1 MYLYDPIDQR
11 IVDER
16 VKQFRD
22 QTEAFRPGE
31 LSADEFR
38 ALRLPNGLYIQRYAP
53 MLRIAIPYG
62 LLSTKQL
69 RRLAYIARKYDR
81 GYGHF
86 STRQNLQLNW
96 PKLPQA
102 PDILAELATVQMHAI
117 QTSGNSFRNITT
129 DHFAGV
135 AQDEIVDSF
144 VWCEIIRQWST
155 FHPEFSYLPRKF
167 KFAVTGAQ
175 SDRAPVAVHDIGLH
189 AVRDEQGEVGFR
201 VLVGGGLGRTPAIGF
216 VIREFLPW
224 RHLLT
229 YIEAILRVY
238 NRYGRRDNIH
248 KARIKILVKERGPE
262 KFREEVDAE
271 WAHLKDGP
279 ATLIPEEIA
288 RIESR
293 FTRPSYL
300 RLPATDDGLEAAL
313 ATDRAFANWH
323 KRNVHPHK
331 KAGYAAVT
339 LSLKKTGVPP
349 GDVTVEQMEKIA
361 DLTDRYSFG
370 ELRVSHEQNLI
381 FADVQLSDL
390 YSLWQEVRELGFAT
404 PNVGLLT
411 NIICCPGGDFCSLAN
426 AKSIPVA
433 EAIQQR
439 FDDLDY
445 LHDIGEMR
453 VSHEQNL
460 IFADVQL
467 SDLYSLWQEVRE
479 LGFATPN
486 VGLLTNIICCPG
498 GDFCSLANAKSIPVA
513 EAIQQRFDDLD
524 YLHDIGEI
532 DLNISGCMNAC
543 GHHHVGHIGILGV
556 DKNGEEWYQIE
567 IGGNQGEVRSGR
579 AASLGKVIG
588 PSFARADIPD
598 VIEKLIECYLARRD
612 SGAERFIDVVHR
624 VGAEPFKESVYGN
637 ADQRAAH
644 RRGQLASA

>member
-1 MYLYDPIDQR
+1 MYRYDEIDQKL
-11 IVDER
+11 VDER
-16 VKQFRD
+16 VVQFRD
-22 QTEAFRPGE
+22 QTKRFLAGK
-31 LSADEFR
+31 LSEDEFR
-38 ALRLPNGLYIQRYAP
+38 ALRLRNGLYIQRYAP

-69 RRLAYIARKYDR
+69 RKLAQITDKYDR

-96 PKLPQA
+96 PKLERV

-135 AQDEIVDSF
+135 AQDEIVDS
-144 VWCEIIRQWST
+144 
-155 FHPEFSYLPRKF
+155 
-167 KFAVTGAQ
+167 
-175 SDRAPVAVHDIGLH
+175 
-189 AVRDEQGEVGFR
+189 EVGFR

-216 VIREFLPW
+216 VVREFLPW

-288 RIESR
+288 RIEGR
-293 FTRPSYL
+293 FTRPNYL
-300 RLPATDDGLEAAL
+300 RLPATDARFEAAL

-361 DLTDRYSFG
+361 DLADRYSFG

-390 YSLWQEVRELGFAT
+390 HLLWQDVRA
-404 PNVGLLT
+404 
-411 NIICCPGGDFCSLAN
+411 
-426 AKSIPVA
+426 
-433 EAIQQR
+433 
-439 FDDLDY
+439 
-445 LHDIGEMR
+445 
-453 VSHEQNL
+453 
-460 IFADVQL
+460 
-467 SDLYSLWQEVRE
+467 

-532 DLNISGCMNAC
+532 DVNISGCMNAC

-556 DKNGEEWYQIE
+556 DKSGEEWYQIE
-567 IGGNQGEVRSGR
+567 IGGNQGEIRPGR
-579 AASLGKVIG
+579 GASLGKVIG
-588 PSFARADIPD
+588 PSFARAEVPD

-612 SGAERFIDVVHR
+612 SEAERFIDVVHR